1 MSKRKYTYH
10 AVVKLIEKRYKVPW
24 KDALTLYKDLRTRT
38 DRPLRKADIKKPDFR
53 ADLSILYP
61 FPLAVPVAPN
71 WEYIGREKVQPFAY
85 FQARPGSSG
94 ITKIFVD
101 SLSQGGMPLGYIR
114 QVTYTKWIEK
124 DVLGSP
130 EITPHIAMQLGF
142 VLASS
147 YHEVKARGSLSSPT
161 KDTIKRILDTLSLDL
176 GAAYGMMREIYGL
189 APR

>member
-1 MSKRKYTYH
+1 MSKPKYTYH

-24 KDALTLYKDLRTRT
+24 KDALTLYRDLKTRT
-38 DRPLRKADIKKPDFR
+38 DRPLRKADIKKPEFR

-61 FPLAVPVAPN
+61 FPLAVKMAPK
-71 WEYIGREKVQPFAY
+71 WEYYGKEKVQPFAY

-101 SLSQGGMPLGYIR
+101 ALSQGGLPLGYIR

-124 DVLGSP
+124 DVLGSS
-130 EITPHIAMQLGF
+130 EITPHIAMQFGF
-142 VLASS
+142 VLASA
-147 YHEVKARGSLSSPT
+147 YHEIKARRNLTIAT
-161 KDTIKRILDTLSLDL
+161 KETIKNIMDTLSLEP
-176 GAAYGMMREIYGL
+176 GAAYGMMRQLYGL